1 MCRYGGAVMNLYE
14 GIFYRKSVRN
24 FLMEPLEQKLLDNIL
39 NFANHLESLTLE
51 QTVKYEIV
59 KYIEEKHSFI
69 ENLTGG
75 NAPYY
80 FVLYAKKTENYLLN
94 AGYLLE
100 QIVLYMT
107 TKGLGT
113 CYLGMKRLKGIGEL
127 EPVIAVAFGKPKK
140 EFFEEVH
147 NTHRKPVQELIC
159 YKTAVTE
166 DVKEIAK
173 AGRLAPSSLN
183 SQPWRFLVYDN
194 RIHLFCRK
202 EKLAPEVM
210 KKMHGIDMG
219 IALAHLT
226 VAAEE
231 FWYSPQV
238 TKLPNISEQKFK
250 QHEYIITVLLS

>member
-1 MCRYGGAVMNLYE
+1 MNLYE
-14 GIFYRKSVRN
+14 GIFYRKSIRS
-24 FLMEPLEQKLLDNIL
+24 FLMEPLEQKLLDNIV
-39 NFANHLESLTLE
+39 NFANHLESLTAE
-51 QTVKYEIV
+51 HKVKYEVV
-59 KYIEEKHSFI
+59 KYVEEKHTLI
-69 ENLTGG
+69 ENFTGG

-80 FVLYAKKTENYLLN
+80 LVLYAARTEDYLLN

-113 CYLGMKRLKGIGEL
+113 CYLGMKKLKSAGEL

-140 EFFEEVH
+140 EFYEEER
-147 NTHRKPVQELIC
+147 NPSRKPIHELAC

-166 DVKEIAK
+166 DVKEIVR

-183 SQPWRFLVYDN
+183 SQPWRFVVYDN

-202 EKLAPEVM
+202 EKLLPEVM

-250 QHEYIITVLLS
+250 QHEYIVTVLLS

>member
-1 MCRYGGAVMNLYE
+1 
-14 GIFYRKSVRN
+14 
-24 FLMEPLEQKLLDNIL
+24 MEPLEQKLLDNIL
-39 NFANHLESLTLE
+39 NFANHLESLTPE
-51 QTVKYEIV
+51 QKVKFEII
-59 KYIEEKHSFI
+59 KYVEEKHNLV
-69 ENLTGG
+69 ENLKGG

-80 FVLYAKKTENYLLN
+80 LVIYARRTEDYLIN

-113 CYLGMKRLKGIGEL
+113 CYLGMKKLKSTGEL

-140 EFFEEVH
+140 DFYEEEREP
-147 NTHRKPVQELIC
+147 HRKPVHELFC
-159 YKTAVTE
+159 YKTEVTE
-166 DVKEIAK
+166 DVKEIVK
-173 AGRLAPSSLN
+173 AGRMAPSSMN
-183 SQPWRFLVYDN
+183 SQPWRFVVYDN

-202 EKLAPEVM
+202 EKLIPEVM

>member
-1 MCRYGGAVMNLYE
+1 MYKFGGAVMNLYE
-14 GIFYRKSVRN
+14 GIFYRKSVRS
-24 FLMEPLEQKLLDNIL
+24 FLMEPLEQRLLDNIL
-39 NFANHLESLTLE
+39 NFANHLENLTPE
-51 QTVKYEIV
+51 QTVKYEII
-59 KYIEEKHSFI
+59 KYVEEKHSFI
-69 ENLTGG
+69 EHLTGG
-75 NAPYY
+75 NSPYY
-80 FVLYAKKTENYLLN
+80 LVLHAKKTEDYLLN

-113 CYLGMKRLKGIGEL
+113 CYLGMKRLKSTEEL

-140 EFFEEVH
+140 EFFEEEC
-147 NTHRKPVQELIC
+147 NAHRKPIHELVC
-159 YKTAVTE
+159 YKTEVTE

-183 SQPWRFLVYDN
+183 SQPWRFVVYDN

-202 EKLAPEVM
+202 EKLIPEVM
-210 KKMHGIDMG
+210 KKVRGIDMG
-219 IALAHLT
+219 IALAHLI